1 MARPEKCKRIC
12 NLPENN
18 FFYCKSDREDKD
30 IQIMSIEE
38 YETVRLI
45 DYVGMTQEQCAEQ
58 MHVARTTVQRMYTD
72 ARKKIAAYLVLGS
85 SLEVCGGNYIV
96 CENSETC
103 CQKLSCANRTCGCS
117 CDFRTR
123 GCRQQ

>member
-85 SLEVCGGNYIV
+85 SLEVCGGNYIS
-96 CENSETC
+96 ENNETC
-103 CQKLSCANRTCGCS
+103 CQKFSCANRTCGCS